1 MMRTRARLF
10 LATCLMMASSHTSA
24 ATRPNI
30 VFIVADDLGWTD
42 LGAFGSAYYQTPHI
56 DQLAAT
62 GMKFT
67 SAYANP
73 NCAYRSRSRFKNR
86 SRPA

>member
-1 MMRTRARLF
+1 MPTCQRLLVASF
-10 LATCLMMASSHTSA
+10 LVIATSNSSA

-30 VFIVADDLGWTD
+30 VLIVADDLGWTD
-42 LGAFGSAYYQTPHI
+42 LGSFGSGYYQTPHI

-73 NCAYRSRSRFKNR
+73 NCAPTR
-86 SRPA
+86 AC